1 MNHLSGFYTIFDFV
15 IQRRSDVKPAQT
27 EGDSLMAK
35 AEMTKHLLAKTLKQL
50 MADTPLDKI
59 SVQDIVS
66 ACDLNRKTFYY
77 HFRDKQE
84 LVCWIFDTEFTGLHD
99 LNHNNTIMDELV
111 EHLYLNR
118 DFYIAAL
125 TSDAQNNLREHLY
138 QVGYRAVLNEV
149 SQIPGNEKMDE
160 KDKQLIAF
168 FFSNA
173 IIGCLA
179 QWSREGMKK
188 ASYGNSINF
197 IQLVKETLTLIISRK
212 INDSGHN
219 PQLRG

>member
-1 MNHLSGFYTIFDFV
+1 
-15 IQRRSDVKPAQT
+15 
-27 EGDSLMAK
+27 MAK
-35 AEMTKHLLAKTLKQL
+35 AEMTKRLLAETLKGL

-59 SVQDIVS
+59 SVQDIVN

-138 QVGYRAVLNEV
+138 RVGYKAVLNEI
-149 SQIPGNEKMDE
+149 SKIPGNQKIED
-160 KDKQLIAF
+160 KDKQLIAVF
-168 FFSNA
+168 ISNA
-173 IIGCLA
+173 IIGCLT
-179 QWSREGMKK
+179 QWSRDGMKK
-188 ASYGNSINF
+188 ASYENSTNF
-197 IQLVKETLTLIISRK
+197 IQLVRETLTLMIDQK

-219 PQLRG
+219 PQPHD